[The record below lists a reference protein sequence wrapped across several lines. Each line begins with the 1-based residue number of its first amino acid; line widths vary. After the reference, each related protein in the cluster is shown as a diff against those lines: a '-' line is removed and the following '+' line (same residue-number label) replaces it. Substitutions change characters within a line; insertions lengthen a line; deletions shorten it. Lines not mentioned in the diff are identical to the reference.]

1 MFGAYSPTIITP
13 TPPMFINAIA
23 HYYPEQIITNAH
35 FQNINGLTEEWME
48 SRTGIKER
56 RKAGPD
62 ENTQTMANDAVRL
75 AMQKISFPI
84 EELGLIVAGTYSPH
98 DTVAT
103 LGHAVQHELPV
114 GEVPVVTISSA
125 CSSLLNAIEIVQG
138 YFAIGKAKTALLV
151 VSDHNTRFA
160 NEEDTKAGHLWG
172 DGAAAMV
179 ITREKLR
186 DEDFEILDI
195 LTGGAGRV
203 GKNLEGVKLIPDGPG
218 IVMPNGRDVFIHATQ
233 YMSRISQDILL
244 RNGKHLDDLNW
255 LIPHQANFRIS
266 KKVAAD
272 LKLPL
277 EKVVSN
283 IQYLG
288 NTGCAGCGIALSE
301 HQDNIKP
308 GELAVLC
315 VFGGGYSY
323 GAALLQR

>member
-1 MFGAYSPTIITP
+1 
-13 TPPMFINAIA
+13 MFIHSIA
-23 HYYPEQIITNAH
+23 HYYPEQAIPNAY
-35 FQNINGLTEEWME
+35 FQNINGLTEDWIE

-56 RKAGPD
+56 RKAAAH
-62 ENTQTMANDAVRL
+62 ENTQTMAVEATQKAL
-75 AMQKISFPI
+75 AGLQFPI
-84 EELGLIVAGTYSPH
+84 EALGLIVAATYSPH

-114 GEVPVVTISSA
+114 GEIPVTTISSA
-125 CSSLLNAIEIVQG
+125 CSSLLNAVEIVEG
-138 YFAIGKAKTALLV
+138 YFAMGKAETALVV

-160 NEEDTKAGHLWG
+160 NEDDPKAGHLWG
-172 DGAAAMV
+172 DGSAALF
-179 ITREKLR
+179 ITKERR
-186 DEDFEILDI
+186 SDTDFEILD
-195 LTGGAGRV
+195 LVTGGAAHV

-218 IVMPNGRDVFIHATQ
+218 IQMPNGRDVFIHATQ
-233 YMSRISQDILL
+233 YMSRLSQDILT
-244 RNGKHLDDLNW
+244 RNGKALSDLSW

-266 KKVAAD
+266 RKVAAD
-272 LKLPL
+272 LGLPL

-301 HQDNIKP
+301 QQSQIQK
-308 GELAVLC
+308 GELVVLC